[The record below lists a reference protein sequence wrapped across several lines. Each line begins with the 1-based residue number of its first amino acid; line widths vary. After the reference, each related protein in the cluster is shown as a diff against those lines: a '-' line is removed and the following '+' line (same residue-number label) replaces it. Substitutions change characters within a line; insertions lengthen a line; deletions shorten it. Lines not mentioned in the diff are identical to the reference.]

1 MAEATTNQTK
11 NVSVAKG
18 VAGGYYY
25 AAPIGTALPTDYS
38 TELNEAFKLLGYIS
52 EDGITESTDEDTTE
66 LLDMNGD
73 TVASEQASHTK
84 TFANTMMETKAGVLK
99 EYFGDSCV
107 TDEDGMITV
116 AEKSGMRVNH
126 VYVYDLALQNGRRE
140 RIVVPNGK
148 VTEVGEITY
157 ASGEALGYETTT
169 TAFPDDDGVKTYRY
183 IESTETER
191 STLSMQ
197 SLNAPTMANTVAE
210 IDRYASDNGID
221 LMGAS
226 TKAQKLAVINGEAV
240 ER

>member
-11 NVSVAKG
+11 NVAVAKG

-25 AAPIGTALPTDYS
+25 EAPIGSTLPTDFE
-38 TELNEAFKLLGYIS
+38 TELDPAFKLLGYIS
-52 EDGITESTDEDTTE
+52 EDGITESTDEDTTDIN
-66 LLDMNGD
+66 DMNGD
-73 TVASEQASHTK
+73 MVLSEQATHTK
-84 TFANTMMETKAGVLK
+84 TFGNTMIETKAGVLK
-99 EYFGDSCV
+99 EYFGDDCV

-116 AEKSGMRVNH
+116 AEKSGMRVNKA
-126 VYVYDLALQNGRRE
+126 YVYDLALQNGRRE

-183 IESTETER
+183 IQSTETEA
-191 STLSMQ
+191 STLMAKA
-197 SLNAPTMANTVAE
+197 APAVTEANTKAE
-210 IDRYASDNGID
+210 IQSYAAEAGID

-226 TKAQKLAVINGEAV
+226 TKSQMLAVINGKAV
-240 ER
+240 E

>member
-25 AAPIGTALPTDYS
+25 AAPVGSTLPTDYE
-38 TELNEAFKLLGYIS
+38 TDLDTAFKLLGYIS
-52 EDGITESTDEDTTE
+52 EDGITESTDEDTTDIP
-66 LLDMNGD
+66 DMNGD

-84 TFANTMMETKAGVLK
+84 TFANTMLETKAGVLK
-99 EYFGDSCV
+99 EYFGDDCV
-107 TDEDGMITV
+107 TDKKGMITV
-116 AEKSGMRVNH
+116 AEKSGMRRNH
-126 VYVYDLALQNGRRE
+126 AYVYDLALQNGRRE

-157 ASGEALGYETTT
+157 ASGEAVGYETTT
-169 TAFPDDDGVKTYRY
+169 TAFPDDSGVKTYRY
-183 IESTETER
+183 IESTETEA
-191 STLSMQ
+191 STFNVQSM
-197 SLNAPTMANTVAE
+197 SAPTMSNTVAE
-210 IDRYASDNGID
+210 IDKYAAENGID
-221 LMGAS
+221 LMGAN